1 MIYRE
6 VGYMAE
12 LQAALQTPQNAGGPG
27 GKYRLA
33 EAVKRCMVRHSLEDI
48 TVKEITSE
56 AGVSRQ
62 TFYRHFLD
70 KYDLVNWYFDE
81 LLANSFREMGYG
93 RTVYEGLVRKFRYI
107 QAEKVFFRA
116 AFQSVQQNNL
126 KDHDFRKIFAFYQDL
141 YRKKTGKELDRSV
154 LALLEMY
161 CQASI
166 YMTAKWVGQGTRE
179 ATPEQLAD
187 LMIQAMPP
195 VLIEKFTVCGLL
207 R

>member
-1 MIYRE
+1 MGE
-6 VGYMAE
+6 QE
-12 LQAALQTPQNAGGPG
+12 TAARNFFEAGG
-27 GKYRLA
+27 
-33 EAVKRCMVRHSLEDI
+33 
-48 TVKEITSE
+48 
-56 AGVSRQ
+56 SRQ

-93 RTVYEGLVRKFRYI
+93 RTIYEGLVRKFRYI

-116 AFQSVQQNNL
+116 AFQSDQQNNL
-126 KDHDFRKIFAFYQDL
+126 KDHDFRKIYGFYQDL
-141 YRKKTGKELDRSV
+141 YRKKTGEDLDRGV

-166 YMTAKWVGQGTRE
+166 YMTVKWVSRGTRD
-179 ATPEQLAD
+179 AAPEELAE
-187 LMIQAMPP
+187 LMLQAMPP
-195 VLIEKFTVCGLL
+195 ALIDKFTACDLL

>member
-1 MIYRE
+1 MGE
-6 VGYMAE
+6 QE
-12 LQAALQTPQNAGGPG
+12 TAARNFFEAG

-33 EAVKRCMVRHSLEDI
+33 EAVKRLMARQSLEDI
-48 TVKEITSE
+48 TVKEITGE

-93 RTVYEGLVRKFRYI
+93 RTIYEGLVRKFRYI

-126 KDHDFRKIFAFYQDL
+126 KDHDFRKIYGFYQDL
-141 YRKKTGKELDRSV
+141 YRKKTGKTWTWQCWPCWKCTVR
-154 LALLEMY
+154 
-161 CQASI
+161 
-166 YMTAKWVGQGTRE
+166 
-179 ATPEQLAD
+179 
-187 LMIQAMPP
+187 PP
-195 VLIEKFTVCGLL
+195 ST
-207 R
+207 

>member
-1 MIYRE
+1 MGE
-6 VGYMAE
+6 QE
-12 LQAALQTPQNAGGPG
+12 TAARNFFEAG

-33 EAVKRCMVRHSLEDI
+33 EAVKQLMGRQSLEDI
-48 TVKEITSE
+48 TVKEITGE

-93 RTVYEGLVRKFRYI
+93 RTIYEGLVRKFRYI

-116 AFQSVQQNNL
+116 AFQSDQQNNL
-126 KDHDFRKIFAFYQDL
+126 KDHDFRKIYGFYQDL
-141 YRKKTGKELDRSV
+141 YRKKTGKDLDRGV
-154 LALLEMY
+154 LALLVMY

-166 YMTAKWVGQGTRE
+166 YMTVKWVSRGTRD
-179 ATPEQLAD
+179 AAPEELAE
-187 LMIQAMPP
+187 LMLQAMPP
-195 VLIEKFTVCGLL
+195 ALIDKFTACDLL

>member
-1 MIYRE
+1 MGE
-6 VGYMAE
+6 QEMAARNFFE
-12 LQAALQTPQNAGGPG
+12 AG

-33 EAVKRCMVRHSLEDI
+33 EAVKQLMGRQSLEDI
-48 TVKEITSE
+48 TVKEITGE

-93 RTVYEGLVRKFRYI
+93 RTIYEGLVRKFRYI

-116 AFQSVQQNNL
+116 AFQSDQQNNL
-126 KDHDFRKIFAFYQDL
+126 KDHDFRKIYGFYQDL
-141 YRKKTGKELDRSV
+141 YRKKTGEDLDRGV

-166 YMTAKWVGQGTRE
+166 YMTVKWVSRGTRD
-179 ATPEQLAD
+179 AAPEELAE
-187 LMIQAMPP
+187 LMLQAMPP
-195 VLIEKFTVCGLL
+195 ALIDKFTACDLL

>member
-1 MIYRE
+1 
-6 VGYMAE
+6 MAE
-12 LQAALQTPQNAGGPG
+12 PQESQHTGESG

-33 EAVKRCMVRHSLEDI
+33 EAVKRLMARQSLEDI
-48 TVKEITSE
+48 TVKEITGE

-93 RTVYEGLVRKFRYI
+93 RTIYEGLVRKFRYI
-107 QAEKVFFRA
+107 QAEKLFFRA
-116 AFQSVQQNNL
+116 AFQSDQQNNL
-126 KDHDFRKIFAFYQDL
+126 KDHDFRKIYGFYQDL
-141 YRKKTGKELDRSV
+141 YRKKTGEDLDRGV

-166 YMTAKWVGQGTRE
+166 YMTVKWVSRGTRD
-179 ATPEQLAD
+179 AAPEELAE
-187 LMIQAMPP
+187 LMLQAMPP
-195 VLIEKFTVCGLL
+195 ALTDLFVRCDLL

>member
-1 MIYRE
+1 M
-6 VGYMAE
+6 VE
-12 LQAALQTPQNAGGPG
+12 LQESQNTGESG

-33 EAVKRCMVRHSLEDI
+33 EAVKRLMARQSLEDI
-48 TVKEITSE
+48 TVKEITGE

-93 RTVYEGLVRKFRYI
+93 RTIYEGLVRKFRYI

-116 AFQSVQQNNL
+116 DFQSVQQNNL
-126 KDHDFRKIFAFYQDL
+126 KDHDFRKIYGFYQDL
-141 YRKKTGKELDRSV
+141 YRKKTGKDLERAV

-161 CQASI
+161 CQASV
-166 YMTAKWVGQGTRE
+166 YMTAKGGKD
-179 ATPEQLAD
+179 PH
-187 LMIQAMPP
+187 
-195 VLIEKFTVCGLL
+195 
-207 R
+207 

>member
-1 MIYRE
+1 MGE
-6 VGYMAE
+6 QE
-12 LQAALQTPQNAGGPG
+12 TAARNFFEAG

-33 EAVKRCMVRHSLEDI
+33 EAVKQLMGRQSLEDI
-48 TVKEITSE
+48 TVKEITGE

-93 RTVYEGLVRKFRYI
+93 RTIYEGLVRKFRYI

-116 AFQSVQQNNL
+116 AFQSDQQNNL
-126 KDHDFRKIFAFYQDL
+126 KDHDFRKIYGFYQDL
-141 YRKKTGKELDRSV
+141 YRKKTGKDLDRGV

-166 YMTAKWVGQGTRE
+166 YMTVKWVSRGTRD
-179 ATPEQLAD
+179 AAPEELAE
-187 LMIQAMPP
+187 LMLQAMPP
-195 VLIEKFTVCGLL
+195 ALIDKFTACDLL

>member
-1 MIYRE
+1 MGE
-6 VGYMAE
+6 QE
-12 LQAALQTPQNAGGPG
+12 TAARNFFEAG

-33 EAVKRCMVRHSLEDI
+33 EAVKRLMARQSLEDI
-48 TVKEITSE
+48 TVKEITGE

-93 RTVYEGLVRKFRYI
+93 RTIYEGLVRKFRYI

-116 AFQSVQQNNL
+116 AFQSDQQNNL
-126 KDHDFRKIFAFYQDL
+126 KDHDFRKIYGFYQDL
-141 YRKKTGKELDRSV
+141 YRKKTGEDLDRGV

-166 YMTAKWVGQGTRE
+166 YMTVKWVSRGTRD
-179 ATPEQLAD
+179 AAPEELAE
-187 LMIQAMPP
+187 LMLQAMPP
-195 VLIEKFTVCGLL
+195 ALIDKFTACDLL

>member
-1 MIYRE
+1 
-6 VGYMAE
+6 MAE
-12 LQAALQTPQNAGGPG
+12 LQESQNTGESG

-33 EAVKRCMVRHSLEDI
+33 EAVKRLMARQSLEDI
-48 TVKEITSE
+48 TVKEITGE

-93 RTVYEGLVRKFRYI
+93 RTIYEGLVRKFRYI

-126 KDHDFRKIFAFYQDL
+126 KDHDFRKIYGFYQDL
-141 YRKKTGKELDRSV
+141 YRKKTGKDLDRAV

-161 CQASI
+161 CQASV
-166 YMTAKWVGQGTRE
+166 YMTAKWVGRGTRD
-179 ATPEQLAD
+179 AAPEQLAD
-187 LMIQAMPP
+187 LMLQAMPP
-195 VLIEKFTVCGLL
+195 ALTDLFVRCDLL

>member
-1 MIYRE
+1 MGE
-6 VGYMAE
+6 QE
-12 LQAALQTPQNAGGPG
+12 TAARNFFEAG

-33 EAVKRCMVRHSLEDI
+33 EAVKQLMGRQSLEDI
-48 TVKEITSE
+48 TVKEITGE

-93 RTVYEGLVRKFRYI
+93 RTIYEGLVRKFRYI

-116 AFQSVQQNNL
+116 AFQSDQQNNL
-126 KDHDFRKIFAFYQDL
+126 KDHDFRKIYGFYQDL
-141 YRKKTGKELDRSV
+141 YREKTGEDLDRGV

-166 YMTAKWVGQGTRE
+166 YMTVKWVSRGTRD
-179 ATPEQLAD
+179 AAPEELAE
-187 LMIQAMPP
+187 LMLQAMPP
-195 VLIEKFTVCGLL
+195 ALIDKFTACDLL

>member
-1 MIYRE
+1 MGE
-6 VGYMAE
+6 QE
-12 LQAALQTPQNAGGPG
+12 TAARNFFEAG

-33 EAVKRCMVRHSLEDI
+33 EAVKQLMGRQSLEDI
-48 TVKEITSE
+48 TVKEITGE

-93 RTVYEGLVRKFRYI
+93 RTIYEGLVRKFRYI

-126 KDHDFRKIFAFYQDL
+126 KDHDFRKIYGFYQDL
-141 YRKKTGKELDRSV
+141 YRKKTGKDLDRAV

-166 YMTAKWVGQGTRE
+166 YMTVKWVSRGTRD
-179 ATPEQLAD
+179 AAPEELAE
-187 LMIQAMPP
+187 LMLQAMPP
-195 VLIEKFTVCGLL
+195 ALIDKFTACDLL

>member
-1 MIYRE
+1 MGE
-6 VGYMAE
+6 QE
-12 LQAALQTPQNAGGPG
+12 TAARNFFEAG

-33 EAVKRCMVRHSLEDI
+33 EAVKQLMGRQSLEDI
-48 TVKEITSE
+48 TVKEITGE

-93 RTVYEGLVRKFRYI
+93 RTIYEGLVRKFRYI

-116 AFQSVQQNNL
+116 AFQSDQQNNL
-126 KDHDFRKIFAFYQDL
+126 KDHDFRKIYGFYQDL
-141 YRKKTGKELDRSV
+141 YRKKTGEDLDRGV

-166 YMTAKWVGQGTRE
+166 YMTVKWVSRGTRD
-179 ATPEQLAD
+179 AAPEELAE
-187 LMIQAMPP
+187 LMLQAMPP
-195 VLIEKFTVCGLL
+195 ALIDKFTACDLL

>member
-1 MIYRE
+1 MGE
-6 VGYMAE
+6 QE
-12 LQAALQTPQNAGGPG
+12 TAARNFFEAG

-33 EAVKRCMVRHSLEDI
+33 EAVKQLMGRQSLEDI
-48 TVKEITSE
+48 TVKEITGE

-93 RTVYEGLVRKFRYI
+93 RTIYEGLVRKFRYI

-116 AFQSVQQNNL
+116 AFQSDQQNNL
-126 KDHDFRKIFAFYQDL
+126 KDHDFQKIYGFYQDL
-141 YRKKTGKELDRSV
+141 YREKTGEDLDRGV

-166 YMTAKWVGQGTRE
+166 YMTVKWVSRGTRD
-179 ATPEQLAD
+179 AAPEELAE
-187 LMIQAMPP
+187 LMLQAMPP
-195 VLIEKFTVCGLL
+195 ALIDKFTACDLL

>member
-1 MIYRE
+1 MGE
-6 VGYMAE
+6 QE
-12 LQAALQTPQNAGGPG
+12 TAARNFFEAG

-33 EAVKRCMVRHSLEDI
+33 EAVKRLMARQSLEDI
-48 TVKEITSE
+48 TVKEITGE

-81 LLANSFREMGYG
+81 LLANSFREMGYD
-93 RTVYEGLVRKFRYI
+93 RTIYEGLVQKFRYI

-126 KDHDFRKIFAFYQDL
+126 KDHDFRKIYGFYQDL
-141 YRKKTGKELDRSV
+141 YRKKTGKDLDLAV

-161 CQASI
+161 CQASV
-166 YMTAKWVGQGTRE
+166 YMTAKRVGRGSRD
-179 ATPEQLAD
+179 AAPEQLAD
-187 LMIQAMPP
+187 LMLQAMPP
-195 VLIEKFTVCGLL
+195 ALTDLFVRCDLL